1 MGEPGTEKI
10 TLFAQT
16 NFRNKKVKFGIKT
29 DDRRRHVYTI
39 GKTGMGKSQLLENMM
54 ISDIR
59 NGYGACMIDPHGD
72 MVENIIKCVPRNRV
86 DDIIYFNPADVDHPI
101 AFNVFEKVDV
111 KYRPLVASGVV
122 GVFKKIWADSW
133 GPRLEYILNNCILA
147 LLEAPDST
155 LLGVMRILTD
165 RKYREQVL
173 RHVTDPMIR
182 YFWTKEFSKYPE
194 KEIAMI
200 ISPIQNKVGQ
210 YLSNAMIRNIVGQP
224 VSTINLRDVM
234 DNRKVLLLN
243 LSKGRV
249 GEDASAL
256 LGALMIT
263 KIQLAAMS
271 RVDIPEKER
280 EDFYLYVDELQ
291 NFATD
296 SFAGILSEAR
306 KYHLNLTM
314 AHQYIEQ
321 LPETLQAA
329 VFGNVGT
336 MISFRVGAT
345 DAEYL
350 AKEFAPTFIEEDFVN
365 LPKYHIYLKLMIDG
379 VASQGFSANTL
390 PPIAKEEGFESL
402 VIENTRKLYSR
413 PIASV
418 EQELLQWWNLNDQPM
433 TGVEE
438 KPEEVKEK
446 SESDEEAVSLAE
458 MSETVKDQVTR
469 MIQQSQSERAVKTEK
484 VSEKVTIVPDK
495 KKEED
500 EIVAPAELEVKKVP
514 GFAKLEQKATGQVD
528 DDKFNYDAV
537 DWYNID
543 KKSKEVSFDGK
554 YVCDVCN
561 ADMFLDFAPRLDKP
575 ILCQKCVKKRD
586 KFMKRVKRE
595 KEEARALDAAEKAA
609 DRRLSQ
615 VMNNSP
621 KTTARAPE
629 RRDVPEKRNLPEKR
643 FEARLETREQRP
655 SQRPEQRPE
664 NREPRADNRL
674 TGKPKGSNWGMMKT
688 TASHQQGKQS
698 AAGAPPAQTFR
709 AEPPRRPP
717 QPAPQNVRP
726 PRVDEDFDDDLKK
739 LYGADEKR
747 PMPVSRPHKKPD
759 LPPATIRIVGRPPV
773 KAASVPEQKVSHEHL
788 HYHVHTNLPHADG
801 GKARDDFAPAGLA
814 MTGKPAANVAK
825 SRDGVVPAGL
835 AMTGKT
841 DKHSDDSRAN
851 VAQPSTTKASGN
863 ATTTSVPKPSFNP
876 FGDDDN
882 PSIKS
887 GLKDLAPG
895 EEVSFSKDDK

>member
-10 TLFAQT
+10 TLFGQT

-29 DDRRRHVYTI
+29 DDRRRHIYTI
-39 GKTGMGKSQLLENMM
+39 GKTGMGKSQLLENMI

-86 DDIIYFNPADVDHPI
+86 NDIIYFNPADVDYPI

-224 VSTINLRDVM
+224 ISTINLRDVM
-234 DNRKVLLLN
+234 DNKKVLLLN

-280 EDFYLYVDELQ
+280 QDFYLYVDELQ

-306 KYHLNLTM
+306 KYRLNLTM
-314 AHQYIEQ
+314 AHQYVEQ

-336 MISFRVGAT
+336 MIAFRVGAT

-390 PPIAKEEGFESL
+390 PPIAKPEGFESL

-418 EQELLQWWNLNDQPM
+418 EQELLEWWNLNDQPVPS
-433 TGVEE
+433 TEE
-438 KPEEVKEK
+438 KSSEAKEK
-446 SESDEEAVSLAE
+446 SEGNEDDVSLAE
-458 MSETVKDQVTR
+458 MSETVKNQVTK
-469 MIQQSQSERAVKTEK
+469 MIQQEREDRKHEEK
-484 VSEKVTIVPDK
+484 VVQVTEVPIAVPK
-495 KKEED
+495 
-500 EIVAPAELEVKKVP
+500 ELEVKKVA
-514 GFAKLEQKATGQVD
+514 GFEKLEKQVVAPLEESEG
-528 DDKFNYDAV
+528 KFNYEAV

-543 KKSKEVSFDGK
+543 KKTKELSFDGK
-554 YVCDVCN
+554 YICDVCS

-595 KEEARALDAAEKAA
+595 REEEKALSLA
-609 DRRLSQ
+609 ERQATQRLAQ
-615 VMNNSP
+615 VSRPIVKTEKPSGENQKVEAKRVTSP
-621 KTTARAPE
+621 KA
-629 RRDVPEKRNLPEKR
+629 
-643 FEARLETREQRP
+643 
-655 SQRPEQRPE
+655 
-664 NREPRADNRL
+664 
-674 TGKPKGSNWGMMKT
+674 SNWGMMKT
-688 TASHQQGKQS
+688 NISKGQS
-698 AAGAPPAQTFR
+698 KKAPEIKPAAKVTF
-709 AEPPRRPP
+709 E
-717 QPAPQNVRP
+717 N
-726 PRVDEDFDDDLKK
+726 ENFEDDLKD
-739 LYGADEKR
+739 LYGDPAQRQQQKPSKNPQR
-747 PMPVSRPHKKPD
+747 P
-759 LPPATIRIVGRPPV
+759 LPPATIRIVGKPV
-773 KAASVPEQKVSHEHL
+773 AVSKSVPEEKKVKHEHL
-788 HYHVHTNLPHADG
+788 HTHYHVHADKPVTNVAQSGDG
-801 GKARDDFAPAGLA
+801 FAPAGLAMTEKPAANGGQSGDGFAPAGLA
-814 MTGKPAANVAK
+814 MTGEFDTKGGNVVK
-825 SRDGVVPAGL
+825 
-835 AMTGKT
+835 
-841 DKHSDDSRAN
+841 
-851 VAQPSTTKASGN
+851 STTN
-863 ATTTSVPKPSFNP
+863 VPKPAFNP
-876 FGDDDN
+876 FADDEQK
-882 PSIKS
+882 PAKS
-887 GLKDLAPG
+887 A
-895 EEVSFSKDDK
+895 

>member
-10 TLFAQT
+10 TLFGQT

-29 DDRRRHVYTI
+29 DDRRRHLYTI

-86 DDIIYFNPADVDHPI
+86 DDIIYFNPADVDYPI

-155 LLGVMRILTD
+155 LLGVIRILTD

-224 VSTINLRDVM
+224 VSTINLRDIM
-234 DNRKVLLLN
+234 DNKKVLLLN

-390 PPIAKEEGFESL
+390 PPIAKEEGFDSL
-402 VIENTRKLYSR
+402 VIENSRKLYSR

-418 EQELLQWWNLNDQPM
+418 EQELLEWWNLNDQPM
-433 TGVEE
+433 VSTEE
-438 KPEEVKEK
+438 KPVAAKETSETDEEEVH
-446 SESDEEAVSLAE
+446 LAD
-458 MSETVKDQVTR
+458 MSETVKDQVSR
-469 MIQQSQSERAVKTEK
+469 MIKQSQNEREERHHETVSKIEPKKSENIPEVKISVSVKNETVPEKKMAVAVEQNKVSAQMETEK
-484 VSEKVTIVPDK
+484 PRVLKTVVFDEPKTSAG
-495 KKEED
+495 ED
-500 EIVAPAELEVKKVP
+500 D
-514 GFAKLEQKATGQVD
+514 G
-528 DDKFNYDAV
+528 KFNYDAV
-537 DWYNID
+537 DWYNIE
-543 KKSKEVSFDGK
+543 KKTKELSFDGQ
-554 YVCDVCN
+554 YVCDVCAAN
-561 ADMFLDFAPRLDKP
+561 MYLDFAPRLDKP

-586 KFMKRVKRE
+586 KFMKRIKRE
-595 KEEARALDAAEKAA
+595 RDEEKAMNLA
-609 DRRLSQ
+609 EREASRRLAPVEKKVTVDYPQKTQSYSAEQ
-615 VMNNSP
+615 TANNYREEYRHDRAMP
-621 KTTARAPE
+621 KNEIHSSLAS
-629 RRDVPEKRNLPEKR
+629 K
-643 FEARLETREQRP
+643 
-655 SQRPEQRPE
+655 
-664 NREPRADNRL
+664 
-674 TGKPKGSNWGMMKT
+674 KGRNWGMMKSNINT
-688 TASHQQGKQS
+688 DSRPNRGSQSSRPSEMKPASKV
-698 AAGAPPAQTFR
+698 TFDN
-709 AEPPRRPP
+709 A
-717 QPAPQNVRP
+717 N
-726 PRVDEDFDDDLKK
+726 FDDDLKD
-739 LYGADEKR
+739 LYGTKD
-747 PMPVSRPHKKPD
+747 SRHNDNNRNAARKPRPD
-759 LPPATIRIVGRPPV
+759 LPPATIRIVGRPVTNATAKPMV
-773 KAASVPEQKVSHEHL
+773 EDKKVAHEHK
-788 HYHVHTNLPHADG
+788 HTHFHVHTDLPA
-801 GKARDDFAPAGLA
+801 KAAPIVLDQLSGAAAVEQVNETVTKQVASVRQSGTA
-814 MTGKPAANVAK
+814 MGQAAA
-825 SRDGVVPAGL
+825 P
-835 AMTGKT
+835 
-841 DKHSDDSRAN
+841 
-851 VAQPSTTKASGN
+851 KA
-863 ATTTSVPKPSFNP
+863 AFNP
-876 FGDDDN
+876 FGDDDSKA
-882 PSIKS
+882 PKS
-887 GLKDLAPG
+887 NLKDLAPG

>member
-1 MGEPGTEKI
+1 MGEPGTERI
-10 TLFAQT
+10 TFFGQT

-29 DDRRRHVYTI
+29 DDRRRHLYTI

-72 MVENIIKCVPRNRV
+72 MVENIIQCVPRNRV
-86 DDIIYFNPADVDHPI
+86 DDIIYFNPADVEHPI

-165 RKYREQVL
+165 RKYREQVV
-173 RHVTDPMIR
+173 REVTDPMIK
-182 YFWTKEFSKYPE
+182 YFWTREFSKYPE

-210 YLSNAMIRNIVGQP
+210 YLSNAMIRNVVGQP
-224 VSTINLRDVM
+224 VSTINLRQIM
-234 DNRKVLLLN
+234 DQRKVLLLN
-243 LSKGRV
+243 LSKGRI

-271 RVDIPEKER
+271 RVDIVEKNR

-336 MISFRVGAT
+336 MISFRVGAN

-365 LPKYHIYLKLMIDG
+365 LPKFHIYLKLMIDG

-390 PPIAKEEGFESL
+390 PPIAKPEGFEQM
-402 VIENTRKLYSR
+402 VVENSRQKYSR
-413 PIASV
+413 PVELV
-418 EQELLQWWNLNDQPM
+418 EQEFLKWWNLNDANVP
-433 TGVEE
+433 VETE
-438 KPEEVKEK
+438 AKSDKEVASTEK
-446 SESDEEAVSLAE
+446 SGDENVLADL
-458 MSETVKDQVTR
+458 SETVKNQVSK
-469 MIQQSQSERAVKTEK
+469 MIHQNQAERQEHQKVLTAIEKKITEPKTETVKTETAK
-484 VSEKVTIVPDK
+484 VEISKVETAK
-495 KKEED
+495 A
-500 EIVAPAELEVKKVP
+500 EIPVPAELEVKKVP
-514 GFAKLEQKATGQVD
+514 GFEKLEQ
-528 DDKFNYDAV
+528 AV
-537 DWYNID
+537 PDTTDWYNIE
-543 KKSKEVSFDGK
+543 KKTKELSFDGK
-554 YVCDVCN
+554 YNCDVCS

-595 KEEARALDAAEKAA
+595 KEESRALDMAEREA
-609 DRRLSQ
+609 DRRLSA
-615 VMNNSP
+615 NDRPATKSY
-621 KTTARAPE
+621 AAP
-629 RRDVPEKRNLPEKR
+629 
-643 FEARLETREQRP
+643 
-655 SQRPEQRPE
+655 RPESLNRSRSDSQNRSYSDRPA
-664 NREPRADNRL
+664 RSDRP
-674 TGKPKGSNWGMMKT
+674 TGGSRSGERFQNQAVNPKASNWGMMKT
-688 TASHQQGKQS
+688 AVR
-698 AAGAPPAQTFR
+698 PAR
-709 AEPPRRPP
+709 AEEQRP
-717 QPAPQNVRP
+717 ASKVTFEN
-726 PRVDEDFDDDLKK
+726 ENFDDDLKN
-739 LYGADEKR
+739 LYGDADSRQQPRREKAPPR
-747 PMPVSRPHKKPD
+747 N
-759 LPPATIRIVGRPPV
+759 LPPATIRIVGKPIAPATST
-773 KAASVPEQKVSHEHL
+773 KTAHEHK
-788 HYHVHTNLPHADG
+788 HTHFHVHTDLPVKDAPVVLEQISG
-801 GKARDDFAPAGLA
+801 AAAPAKL
-814 MTGKPAANVAK
+814 
-825 SRDGVVPAGL
+825 
-835 AMTGKT
+835 
-841 DKHSDDSRAN
+841 
-851 VAQPSTTKASGN
+851 
-863 ATTTSVPKPSFNP
+863 ATTDTPAVKVITPKPLATPAPKPVFNP
-876 FGDDDN
+876 FGDQSSAKATDGK
-882 PSIKS
+882 PAGSATTSAPVPKQPGKS

-895 EEVSFSKDDK
+895 EEVSFKKDDK

>member
-29 DDRRRHVYTI
+29 DDRRRHLYTI

-86 DDIIYFNPADVDHPI
+86 DDIIYFNPADVDYPI

-155 LLGVMRILTD
+155 LLGVIRILTD

-224 VSTINLRDVM
+224 VSTINLRDIM
-234 DNRKVLLLN
+234 DNKKVLLLN

-365 LPKYHIYLKLMIDG
+365 LPKFHIYLKLMIDG

-390 PPIAKEEGFESL
+390 PPIAKPEGFESL
-402 VIENTRKLYSR
+402 VIDNSRKLYSR

-418 EQELLQWWNLNDQPM
+418 EQELLEWWNLNDQPM
-433 TGVEE
+433 VSAEE
-438 KPEEVKEK
+438 KPVVAKESSETEEEEVH
-446 SESDEEAVSLAE
+446 LAD
-458 MSETVKDQVTR
+458 MSETVKDQVSR
-469 MIQQSQSERAVKTEK
+469 MIKQSQNEREERHQGVVSKIESKKSENIPEVKISVSVKNETLPEKKMAVAIEQNKVSAEMETEK
-484 VSEKVTIVPDK
+484 PRVIKTVVFEDPKTSAG
-495 KKEED
+495 EED
-500 EIVAPAELEVKKVP
+500 
-514 GFAKLEQKATGQVD
+514 G
-528 DDKFNYDAV
+528 KFNYDAV
-537 DWYNID
+537 DWYNIE

-554 YVCDVCN
+554 YVCDVCS

-586 KFMKRVKRE
+586 KFMKRLKRE

-621 KTTARAPE
+621 KTPARAYE
-629 RRDVPEKRNLPEKR
+629 RRDVPEN
-643 FEARLETREQRP
+643 REQRP
-655 SQRPEQRPE
+655 EHREQRS
-664 NREPRADNRL
+664 DNRSA
-674 TGKPKGSNWGMMKT
+674 GKPKGSNWGMMKT

-709 AEPPRRPP
+709 AEPSCRPP
-717 QPAPQNVRP
+717 QTVTQNVRP

-747 PMPVSRPHKKPD
+747 PMPAPRPHKKPD
-759 LPPATIRIVGRPPV
+759 LPPATIRVVGRPPV

-788 HYHVHTNLPHADG
+788 HYHVHTNLPADQV
-801 GKARDDFAPAGLA
+801 KLE
-814 MTGKPAANVAK
+814 
-825 SRDGVVPAGL
+825 GVEMEKELRSGDKL

-841 DKHSDDSRAN
+841 DMKDAN
-851 VAQPSTTKASGN
+851 AAKPVTTKAAGS
-863 ATTTSVPKPSFNP
+863 APTPPVPKPTFNP

-882 PSIKS
+882 PPSKS